1 MPIEGIEQPAVLPVS
16 RHLRLRR
23 YDGVHDF
30 ALVWYLDPEMV
41 RLVDGVSRPYDR
53 AKLDRMYH
61 CLNGR
66 GELYFIEQLE
76 NDSWR
81 PVGDVTLC
89 REDLPIVIGDGSC
102 RGRGVGRAVLEA
114 LIARARS
121 LGWDRL
127 CVQEIYHYNTASR
140 RLFTGAGFAVSGE
153 TGDGNSYI
161 LRL

>member
-1 MPIEGIEQPAVLPVS
+1 MPIAGICQPERLPVS
-16 RHLRLRR
+16 RKLRLRR
-23 YDGVHDF
+23 YDGAHDF
-30 ALVWYLDPEMV
+30 ALAWYLDPEVV
-41 RLVDGVSRPYDR
+41 RLVDGVAQPYDR

-61 CLNGR
+61 YLDGC

-76 NDSWR
+76 EDGWR

-114 LIARARS
+114 LIGRARS

-127 CVQEIYHYNTASR
+127 CVREIYHYNIASQ

-153 TGDGNSYI
+153 SETGNSYV
-161 LRL
+161 LCL